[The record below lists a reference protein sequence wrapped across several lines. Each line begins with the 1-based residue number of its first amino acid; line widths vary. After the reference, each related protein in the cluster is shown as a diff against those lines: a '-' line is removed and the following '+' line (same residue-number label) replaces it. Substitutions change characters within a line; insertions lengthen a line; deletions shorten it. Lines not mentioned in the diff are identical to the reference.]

1 MCHTVSQHQTVVL
14 VKRGG
19 EATCTQ
25 MLRKGYYI
33 QQIALHT
40 LDTHQRLP
48 PLILRQSTLL
58 QLKAQLL
65 HTLGVA

>member
-14 VKRGG
+14 IERGG
-19 EATCTQ
+19 EAACTQ
-25 MLRKGYYI
+25 MLRKGHHI

-48 PLILRQSTLL
+48 SLILRQSTLL
-58 QLKAQLL
+58 QLKAQLF
-65 HTLGVA
+65 HTLGVT